1 MNALERLIGNLSRL
15 PGLGKKSA
23 SRIAYYLLRA
33 DRDFLADLSSG
44 IVELRERIRNCP
56 VCGTYTEVTP
66 CSICTD
72 SHRDRTMLC
81 VVEEPKDVATIE
93 AMREYRGLYHVL
105 MGVISPIDGVGPE
118 DLRIRELFQR
128 VREGGIREVIIA
140 TNPTVE
146 GETTAQYLIQKLK
159 SPELRVTRLALGLPV
174 GGDLEYADS
183 LTLARAFQGRNPA

>member
-1 MNALERLIGNLSRL
+1 MNALEKLIGNLSRL
-15 PGLGKKSA
+15 PGLGRKSA

-33 DRDFLADLSSG
+33 DRDFVQALSGG
-44 IVELRERIRNCP
+44 ILELREKIRNCSI
-56 VCGTYTEVTP
+56 CGTYTEVNP
-66 CSICTD
+66 CGICTD
-72 SHRDRTMLC
+72 GQRDRTMLC

-105 MGVISPIDGVGPE
+105 MGVISPIDGVGPD

-159 SPELRVTRLALGLPV
+159 GPDVRVTRLALGLPV

-183 LTLARAFQGRNPA
+183 LTLARAFQGRSST

>member
-1 MNALERLIGNLSRL
+1 VNILERLIGNLSKL

-33 DRDFLADLSSG
+33 DAEYIQALANG
-44 IVELRERIRNCP
+44 ILELKERIRNCP
-56 VCGTYTEVTP
+56 ICGTYTETIP

-72 SHRDRTMLC
+72 PQRDRTMLC

-93 AMREYRGLYHVL
+93 TMREYRGLYHVL
-105 MGVISPIDGVGPE
+105 MGVISPIDGVGP
-118 DLRIRELFQR
+118 DNLRIRELFQR
-128 VREGGIREVIIA
+128 VREGGIREVIVA

-159 SPELRVTRLALGLPV
+159 HPSIRVTRLALGLPV

-183 LTLARAFQGRNPA
+183 LTLARAFQGRNTA